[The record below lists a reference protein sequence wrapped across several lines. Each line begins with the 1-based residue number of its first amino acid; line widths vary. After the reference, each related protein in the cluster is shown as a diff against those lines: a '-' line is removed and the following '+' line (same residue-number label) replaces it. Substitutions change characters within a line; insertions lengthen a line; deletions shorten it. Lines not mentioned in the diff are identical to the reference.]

1 MKGCYL
7 LGLSFG
13 SLLAIQ
19 IAQNIQ
25 TYWKSSDCKIV
36 AVDSSPQIL
45 PALGGRSLQELEGMD
60 RGVCDDIILR
70 SFYKYIGLDAYVWRF
85 CHHNNISTATL
96 SNFH

>member
-1 MKGCYL
+1 MRGCYL

-13 SLLAIQ
+13 SLLAVQ

-45 PALGGRSLQELEGMD
+45 PALGGRSLQELEVMD
-60 RGVCDDIILR
+60 RSMCDDIILR
-70 SFYKYIGLDAYVWRF
+70 SFYQHIGLDAYVWSSY
-85 CHHNNISTATL
+85 HHNNTSTAI
-96 SNFH
+96 

>member
-1 MKGCYL
+1 MRGCYL

-13 SLLAIQ
+13 SMLAVQ

-45 PALGGRSLQELEGMD
+45 LALGGRSLQELEGMD
-60 RGVCDDIILR
+60 RSMCNDIILR
-70 SFYKYIGLDAYVWRF
+70 SFYQHIGLDAYVWSF
-85 CHHNNISTATL
+85 YHHIYTSTAI
-96 SNFH
+96 